1 MKSGVK
7 LGREQL
13 VVKGGRQILSDAAK
27 RLESGVVNLVERVRI
42 GLFVVAGVT
51 FFAPAA
57 APQPVRPNLVLVT
70 LDTTRADHLG
80 AWGHDFAR
88 TPNLDALAARGTR
101 WESCDT
107 AAPVT
112 LPSHATML
120 TGLFP
125 PRHGVRDNGIFTL
138 GAGVETIAERLAAG
152 GYDTAAVVSAVVLAR
167 RHGLDQ
173 GFAVYDDDLGAG
185 RSRGTEVAER
195 PADETTD
202 AALARLAALRA
213 PFFLWVHYFDPH
225 EEYRPPTRFADAAA
239 GPHRL
244 YDGEIAFMDAEIG
257 RLLAA
262 LPPSTAI
269 VVAGDHGEM
278 LGEHGETSHGLL
290 LNAGVRRVPLI
301 AAGPGFDSG
310 RTERCL
316 VRTADIAPTLAGLA
330 GLPAVEGLDGRSLL
344 TTGGSNPCDRVSYSE
359 SFLPFFAYKW
369 YPLRALSDGR
379 ALFLQAPRPSLFR
392 LDVDPG
398 ETTDLAAAEPATAEL
413 WRARLERLL
422 AAAGESLEPSVQPG
436 DGLTDE
442 QVRQLASL
450 GYLGG
455 GAGGAVS
462 RELPDPRS
470 RLDVARDLHAAAA
483 DVQQGRCP
491 EALRS
496 LTRIVRDDPR
506 NFPALCLAGQCLRD
520 VGRLEEAVA
529 LFRRASEEN
538 ERSPVP
544 AANLGALYLDLGR
557 GAEGERELARALVL
571 DPADAVSAA
580 RLARRRAETGRA
592 ADALKILDEARAAGA
607 LDAAL
612 FRERGALLAGAG
624 RLEEAL
630 ADFREAAR
638 RDPLDPVAIE
648 NAGRAAFA
656 LGRPRDALIHYETLA
671 RLAPSRGDVW
681 KTIGSLALETG
692 DRDRAD
698 QAFRA
703 ALRLETDPA
712 ERAALERLLAE
723 PR

>member
-1 MKSGVK
+1 MTSVDG
-7 LGREQL
+7 L
-13 VVKGGRQILSDAAK
+13 
-27 RLESGVVNLVERVRI
+27 RI
-42 GLFVVAGVT
+42 GLFAALGVT

-57 APQPVRPNLVLVT
+57 AARELRPNLVLIT

-80 AWGHDFAR
+80 AWGHPHAR
-88 TPNLDALAARGTR
+88 TPHLDALAARGTR
-101 WESCDT
+101 YERCDT

-120 TGLFP
+120 TGLYP

-138 GAGVETIAERLAAG
+138 RAGIETIAERLAAA
-152 GYDTAAVVSAVVLAR
+152 GYDTAAVVSAVVLSR

-202 AALARLAALRA
+202 AALARLAALR
-213 PFFLWVHYFDPH
+213 PPYFLWVHYFDPH
-225 EEYRPPTRFADAAA
+225 EEYRPPTAFADAAT

-257 RLLAA
+257 RLLAT
-262 LPPSTAI
+262 LPASTAI

-301 AAGPGFDSG
+301 AAGPGFEAG

-316 VRTADIAPTLAGLA
+316 VRTVDIAPTFAELAGLA
-330 GLPAVEGLDGRSLL
+330 AGDGLDGRSLL
-344 TTGGSNPCDRVSYSE
+344 AAAGSAPCDRVSYAE

-379 ALFLQAPRPSLFR
+379 ALYLQAPRPSLYR

-398 ETTDLAAAEPATAEL
+398 ETTDLAAAEPATAEH

-422 AAAGESLEPSVQPG
+422 ASAGETIEPSVEAG
-436 DGLTDE
+436 EGLTEE
-442 QVRQLASL
+442 QLRQLASL

-462 RELPDPRS
+462 RDLPDPRQ
-470 RLDVARDLHAAAA
+470 RLDVARDLHAAAEA
-483 DVQQGRCP
+483 VQQGRCP
-491 EALRS
+491 EALRA
-496 LTRIVRDDPR
+496 LGRIVREDPR

-520 VGRLEEAVA
+520 AGRLEEAVA

-544 AANLGALYLDLGR
+544 AANLGVLYLDLGR
-557 GAEGERELARALVL
+557 GGEGERELARALVL
-571 DPADAVSAA
+571 DPGDAVSAT
-580 RLARRRAETGRA
+580 RLARRYAETGRTAKALELLDA
-592 ADALKILDEARAAGA
+592 AHAAGA

-612 FRERGALLAGAG
+612 FRERGTLRAGAG

-638 RDPLDPVAIE
+638 RDPLDSAAIE

-656 LGRPRDALIHYETLA
+656 LGRPREALIHYETLA
-671 RLAPSRGDVW
+671 RLAPGRGDVW

-692 DRDRAD
+692 DRERAD
-698 QAFRA
+698 LAFRA

-712 ERAALERLLAE
+712 ERAALERLLAG